1 MNLTFC
7 QNVREVG
14 KMDKRNKILL
24 ENKENK
30 NNNYV
35 THIFHID
42 IYDGNT

>member
-1 MNLTFC
+1 
-7 QNVREVG
+7 
-14 KMDKRNKILL
+14 LL

-42 IYDGNT
+42 IYDGNPWIFM